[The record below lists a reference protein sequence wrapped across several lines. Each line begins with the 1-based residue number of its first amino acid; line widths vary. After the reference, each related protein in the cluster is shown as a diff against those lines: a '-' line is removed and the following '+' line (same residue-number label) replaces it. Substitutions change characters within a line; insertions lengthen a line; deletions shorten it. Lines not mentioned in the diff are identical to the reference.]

1 MAFIVHELLS
11 FKWEEC
17 VWSWESLLNPPAT
30 PSTASW
36 QREWGGREVALL
48 VDVVITGTTGAMRLS
63 WGQVSDVA
71 GELESDVLCFLQ
83 LSSFSRL
90 LPVSVRGVGGSLWI
104 PLCWDDGRQL
114 PLLCLFCDDMGPQ
127 PSVEPLASSQ
137 KPLNYFPKL
146 RCVSETFSKV
156 RPKAEAISARSA
168 LTCRETSSLW
178 VLSSP
183 ASDQATTDFNSSVM
197 MDCST
202 LSSESSLIPVK
213 IRGSWLKE
221 DTQCDDIMQ
230 IFAARDHS
238 LLRCPVVSA
247 CQLIWLDTM

>member
-90 LPVSVRGVGGSLWI
+90 LPVSVRGVGGSLLI

-197 MDCST
+197 MDWLSHQSPHWYQWRFVAAGWKRIRNVMTLCRSLVHVITVCSDVQ
-202 LSSESSLIPVK
+202 LFQPVNSS
-213 IRGSWLKE
+213 
-221 DTQCDDIMQ
+221 D
-230 IFAARDHS
+230 
-238 LLRCPVVSA
+238 
-247 CQLIWLDTM
+247 